1 MEVALTIIFAWLGTA
16 VGSFLNVCIDRLP
29 VDRSLFFPP
38 SHCEACQHH
47 LSVTD
52 LVPVF
57 SFLWLRRRCR
67 YCQTPIPSRLFWVEL
82 GTGCLFAFTF
92 WHFGLSAEF
101 VITAFYGS
109 LFIVLGVIDLR
120 HGLILNKIVYPTA
133 VVALIID
140 VLSPPPGIIN
150 LSLPL
155 PCLGLIS
162 GIIGGAIGLVFLLIP
177 YLIALPIYKGEGM
190 GLGDV
195 KMAGLIGL
203 VTGSGLVLVALL
215 MAALLGGLV
224 GGILILLKI
233 KRRKESIP
241 FGSLLAL
248 ATIAT
253 LLWGSYILNW
263 YLGIL

>member
-120 HGLILNKIVYPTA
+120 HGLILNKIVYPAA

-140 VLSPPPGIIN
+140 VLLPPPGFIN

-155 PCLGLIS
+155 PCLGVIS
-162 GIIGGAIGLVFLLIP
+162 GIIGGAIGFVFLLIP
-177 YLIALPIYKGEGM
+177 AVVYREGM
-190 GLGDV
+190 GWGDV

-203 VTGSGLVLVALL
+203 VTGSRLIIVALL
-215 MAALLGGLV
+215 MAVILGGLV
-224 GGILILLKI
+224 AGVLLLLKI
-233 KRRKESIP
+233 KKRKEGIP
-241 FGSLLAL
+241 FGPFLSL
-248 ATIAT
+248 ATIVA
-253 LLWGSYILNW
+253 LLWGNDILYW
-263 YLGIL
+263 YLGLL

>member
-29 VDRSLFFPP
+29 VDRSLYFPP

-120 HGLILNKIVYPTA
+120 HGLILNKIVYPAA

-140 VLSPPPGIIN
+140 VLSPPTGIIN

-155 PCLGLIS
+155 PCLGIIS
-162 GIIGGAIGLVFLLIP
+162 GIIGGAIGFVFLLIP
-177 YLIALPIYKGEGM
+177 AVVYREGM
-190 GLGDV
+190 GWGDV

-203 VTGSGLVLVALL
+203 VTGSRLVIVALL
-215 MAALLGGLV
+215 MAVILGGVVAGALL
-224 GGILILLKI
+224 LLKI
-233 KRRKESIP
+233 KKRKEGIP
-241 FGSLLAL
+241 FGPFLSL
-248 ATIAT
+248 ATIVT
-253 LLWGSYILNW
+253 LLWGNDILYW